1 MDAMK
6 QEINVGE
13 LLIKYKDYVIIA
25 VTIVISVM
33 AAKYIY
39 GKQMKEYDRLKGDI
53 DIEQQKSEAIER
65 IVNINNKIKD
75 MKKQGWDTTEFDAI
89 SSRIG
94 DLARKRG
101 VKIQNVDPA
110 DKIVESNYIRI
121 PFKIRAE
128 GRTEDVTRFIRDVE
142 TLPMLTRVQRV
153 SLEPA
158 QTSDGNAPAPGNDNV
173 LNVDMTVM
181 AYYFK

>member
-6 QEINVGE
+6 REINVAE
-13 LLIKYKDYVIIA
+13 LLTKHKDYVIIA
-25 VTIVISVM
+25 VTIVISIMV
-33 AAKYIY
+33 AKFIY
-39 GKQMKEYDRLKGDI
+39 GKQMKEYERLKGDI
-53 DIEQQKSEAIER
+53 DIEQQKSEVIER

-75 MKKQGWDTTEFDAI
+75 MKKQGWDTTEFDAV

-101 VKIQNVDPA
+101 IKIQNVDPA
-110 DKIVESNYIRI
+110 DKIVDPNYIRI
-121 PFKIRAE
+121 PFKIKAE

-142 TLPMLTRVQRV
+142 TLPMLTRIQRV
-153 SLEPA
+153 SLEPVQISDGTTPA
-158 QTSDGNAPAPGNDNV
+158 SRTSDV
-173 LNVDMTVM
+173 LNVDITVV

>member
-6 QEINVGE
+6 QEINVAE
-13 LLIKYKDYVIIA
+13 LLTKYKEYVIIA
-25 VTIVISVM
+25 VTVIISIM

-53 DIEQQKSEAIER
+53 DIEQQKSDAIER
-65 IVNINNKIKD
+65 IVNINNKIRD
-75 MKKQGWDTTEFDAI
+75 MKKLGWDTTEFDAI
-89 SSRIG
+89 SSRVG

-101 VKIQNVDPA
+101 IKIQNVDPA
-110 DKIVESNYIRI
+110 DKAVEPNYIRI

-128 GRTEDVTRFIRDVE
+128 GRTEDVTKFIRDVE
-142 TLPMLTRVQRV
+142 TLPMLTRVQRI

-158 QTSDGNAPAPGNDNV
+158 RISDGTTPESDADNV
-173 LNVDMTVM
+173 LNVDITVM

>member
-6 QEINVGE
+6 QEINVSE
-13 LLIKYKDYVIIA
+13 LLTKHKDYVIIA
-25 VTIVISVM
+25 AVIVISIM

-65 IVNINNKIKD
+65 IVTISNKIKD
-75 MKKQGWDTTEFDAI
+75 MKKLGWDTTEFDAI

-94 DLARKRG
+94 EIARKRG
-101 VKIQNVDPA
+101 IKIQNVDPA
-110 DKIVESNYIRI
+110 DKIVDPNYIRI

-128 GRTEDVTRFIRDVE
+128 GRTEDVTRFIKDIE
-142 TLPMLTRVQRV
+142 ALPMLTRVQRI
-153 SLEPA
+153 SLEPVHS
-158 QTSDGNAPAPGNDNV
+158 SDGMTSASGTGNV

>member
-13 LLIKYKDYVIIA
+13 LLTKYKDYVIIA

-101 VKIQNVDPA
+101 IKIQNVDPA

-121 PFKIRAE
+121 PFKIKAE

-153 SLEPA
+153 ALEPV
-158 QTSDGNAPAPGNDNV
+158 QLSDGTTPASSADNV